1 MYSTGM
7 LLWLLVTVCSAVV
20 NEETSRFLNGNGF
33 ENLEP
38 RFLDEEIEVRH
49 IPGLPDNL
57 LVDLGV
63 RTIGA
68 RLRIRS
74 AATQWLEAQV
84 FVCFVNLLNFV
95 SFLCLL
101 LPILCSSKV
110 REEQLMAQ
118 VEMQLRSREQREVEK
133 MGELLIEVSEWIRF
147 MSLWLT
153 RMMRSFLPK
162 KLS

>member
-95 SFLCLL
+95 SFLCTA
-101 LPILCSSKV
+101 PSIQEGCNNFFS
-110 REEQLMAQ
+110 
-118 VEMQLRSREQREVEK
+118 
-133 MGELLIEVSEWIRF
+133 WDY
-147 MSLWLT
+147 
-153 RMMRSFLPK
+153 MRKKHLQMEYFLSF
-162 KLS
+162 

>member
-74 AATQWLEAQV
+74 AATQWLQA
-84 FVCFVNLLNFV
+84 
-95 SFLCLL
+95 
-101 LPILCSSKV
+101 
-110 REEQLMAQ
+110 
-118 VEMQLRSREQREVEK
+118 
-133 MGELLIEVSEWIRF
+133 
-147 MSLWLT
+147 
-153 RMMRSFLPK
+153 
-162 KLS
+162 